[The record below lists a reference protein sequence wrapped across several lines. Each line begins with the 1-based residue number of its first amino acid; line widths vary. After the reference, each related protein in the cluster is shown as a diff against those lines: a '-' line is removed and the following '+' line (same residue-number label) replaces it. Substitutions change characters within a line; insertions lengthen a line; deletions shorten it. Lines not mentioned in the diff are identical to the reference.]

1 MSCRVVVRKGKCR
14 RLARPHR
21 CCCGRCRCCCWPLVY
36 CCWSKQ
42 MCVCFDTPPLANP
55 AYHCPYTF
63 IGSSSSWPEFH
74 IHPLAAV
81 CVIRVANYVYLIQ
94 IMLHNN
100 SVVYYSLMMTIDDDD
115 HCGVVGVSPLL
126 IYLSCLFVTHEW
138 MDGDRS
144 PQARQ
149 EREEQEKEEEEETS
163 RVPKVA
169 KQKPRW
175 IWWSQPAVVAF
186 FFSCGLASYT
196 YCRCTSTLWSVCCV
210 TYLDCIV

>member
-1 MSCRVVVRKGKCR
+1 MQAPGQAPSYRRV
-14 RLARPHR
+14 AR
-21 CCCGRCRCCCWPLVY
+21 CCGRCRCCCWPLVY

-55 AYHCPYTF
+55 AYHCPYSF

-74 IHPLAAV
+74 IHSQLCAWSELRTMCNSNYAPQQF
-81 CVIRVANYVYLIQ
+81 CRVLLIDD
-94 IMLHNN
+94 
-100 SVVYYSLMMTIDDDD
+100 DDDD

-149 EREEQEKEEEEETS
+149 EREEQEEEEETS

-196 YCRCTSTLWSVCCV
+196 YCRWTCTLWSVCCV
-210 TYLDCIV
+210 TYLDCIVHHCNW